1 MKLIIGGSSQGKLDY
16 TLNLERL
23 NIDDVFNGE
32 DNNYYVNNKK
42 IFNNFH
48 LYIKKLLKEKKVE
61 EIREIIE
68 DILDNNKDIIII
80 SDEIG
85 NGIVPIEKF
94 DRNYREVTGRIL
106 CYIAKRS
113 KEVHRVYSGI
123 GTLIKDDNK

>member
-16 TLNLERL
+16 TLNLEKL

-32 DNNYYVNNKK
+32 DNNDFNNKK

-48 LYIKKLLKEKKVE
+48 LYIKKLLKEKKEE
-61 EIREIIE
+61 EIRDIIN

-85 NGIVPIEKF
+85 NGIIPIKKF
-94 DRNYREVTGRIL
+94 DRVYREVTGRIL

-123 GTLIKDDNK
+123 GTLIKDDTK